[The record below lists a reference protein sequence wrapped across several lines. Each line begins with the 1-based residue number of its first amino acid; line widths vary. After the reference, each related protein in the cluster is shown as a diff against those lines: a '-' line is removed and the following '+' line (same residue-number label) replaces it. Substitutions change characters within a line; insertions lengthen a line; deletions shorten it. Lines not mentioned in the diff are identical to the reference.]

1 MVLKLVDTSVAVDHL
16 RGHEPAVSFL
26 TAQLVDRVP
35 LAASEV
41 VRFELL
47 AGARPQDLDKVEAF
61 CAALD
66 WVPVTEAIARR
77 AAAYAREYRT
87 SHSGIDDADYLIAA
101 TADVVQADL
110 LSRNLRHFPMFADLS
125 TPY

>member
-1 MVLKLVDTSVAVDHL
+1 MKLVDTSVAVDHL
-16 RGHEPAVSFL
+16 RGFEPAVAFL
-26 TAQLVDRVP
+26 TAHLSAETPLVS
-35 LAASEV
+35 SEV

-47 AGARPQDLDKVEAF
+47 AGARPGDLAKVETF

-77 AAAYAREYRT
+77 AARYARDFRG

-101 TADVVQADL
+101 TTDVLQADL
-110 LSRNLRHFPMFADLS
+110 VSRNLKHFPMFTDLQA
-125 TPY
+125 PY